1 MNGFDGKHE
10 QGGRVDVYEPGANVW
25 SSHEFVH
32 ITQHLTRALMSQG
45 TRIPLTEHGNQMNPT
60 RNNDRTKVEAQGDE
74 SPAPRG
80 WFDADVLDAGSV
92 VVHGGHPRLDVP
104 GN

>member
-1 MNGFDGKHE
+1 MLAVLWCT
-10 QGGRVDVYEPGANVW
+10 VD
-25 SSHEFVH
+25 
-32 ITQHLTRALMSQG
+32 TRALMSQG

-60 RNNDRTKVEAQGDE
+60 RNNDRKQSRHTETKLWTKVEAQGDE

-92 VVHGGHPRLDVP
+92 VDRTW
-104 GN
+104 